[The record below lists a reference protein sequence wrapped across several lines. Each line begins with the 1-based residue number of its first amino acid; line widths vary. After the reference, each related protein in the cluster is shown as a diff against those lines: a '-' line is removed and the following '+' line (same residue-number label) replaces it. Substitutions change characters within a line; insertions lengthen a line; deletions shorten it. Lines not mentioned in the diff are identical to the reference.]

1 MKEKPIWLVYIEM
14 PKEIMDDIR
23 EGSIDLAGQNIDLND
38 LDDAYDD
45 DMDSEDSDG
54 TEDGGQNEQQEPG
67 MAGNIG
73 DMNQQPAV

>member
-1 MKEKPIWLVYIEM
+1 
-14 PKEIMDDIR
+14 
-23 EGSIDLAGQNIDLND
+23 LND

-73 DMNQQPAV
+73 GMDQTQPAI